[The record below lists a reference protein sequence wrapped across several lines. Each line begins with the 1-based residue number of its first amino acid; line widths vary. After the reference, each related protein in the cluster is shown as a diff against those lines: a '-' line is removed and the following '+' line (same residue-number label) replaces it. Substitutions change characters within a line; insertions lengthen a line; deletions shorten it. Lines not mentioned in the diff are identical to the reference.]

1 MLNYQRVPEI
11 DPLTQIT
18 IEVKDVRRS
27 GFEVAMPHANVAFNM
42 D

>member
-27 GFEVAMPHANVAFNM
+27 GFEVAMPHANVAFKM